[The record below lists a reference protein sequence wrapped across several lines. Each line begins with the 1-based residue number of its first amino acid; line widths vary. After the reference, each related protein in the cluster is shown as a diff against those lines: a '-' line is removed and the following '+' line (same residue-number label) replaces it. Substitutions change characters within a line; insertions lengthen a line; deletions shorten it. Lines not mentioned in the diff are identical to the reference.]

1 MAVPFEEAKATLIS
15 MFPTMDEET
24 VSEVLKSNNG
34 HMESTVEM
42 LLEFSSLEGAEGS
55 RVPGVSAGPAAG
67 ASAQDGSGDEALA
80 RKLEEVPYPSIDED
94 EALARRLQAMG
105 GLSED
110 ELLARQLSQ
119 MTNEEDEE
127 LARRLQEAFVHGRGE
142 PQAQAQARA
151 AWNESDYR
159 ADYNGSWEP
168 VAPDSQRDVRGR
180 DLAARQ
186 FHPTFLNP
194 NTTIQTPRETFE
206 GGDLAQSV
214 TPSSSIFSVSYEDMK
229 KKLGSM
235 SDAAKR
241 QMQDFV
247 DAFYEDRDED
257 VRGGD
262 LRQGD
267 YQRVTPGENHR
278 FSLQDEVEDRRDQPQ
293 VLVADREE
301 QQLSRRGVNH
311 HESDEDLPVTGYPAD
326 RKYIKMKPMRSTP
339 LKHGDAKDE

>member
-180 DLAARQ
+180 DLA
-186 FHPTFLNP
+186 
-194 NTTIQTPRETFE
+194 
-206 GGDLAQSV
+206 QSV